1 MDKSLFYKLIKP
13 YAGSPDNQG
22 FLLYYM
28 QKVKISINGENR
40 VVIIPMEYNEETDVV
55 EIKEVQIEPMPDKDE
70 DISKDLVMYIS
81 QLILA
86 GLNPVDGTSNQSH

>member
-1 MDKSLFYKLIKP
+1 
-13 YAGSPDNQG
+13 
-22 FLLYYM
+22 M
-28 QKVKISINGENR
+28 QKIKISINGENR

-86 GLNPVDGTSNQSH
+86 GLNPVDGTSN

>member
-1 MDKSLFYKLIKP
+1 
-13 YAGSPDNQG
+13 
-22 FLLYYM
+22 M
-28 QKVKISINGENR
+28 QKIKISINGENR

-70 DISKDLVMYIS
+70 DLSKDLVMYVS

-86 GLNPVDGTSNQSH
+86 GLNPVDGTTE

>member
-1 MDKSLFYKLIKP
+1 
-13 YAGSPDNQG
+13 
-22 FLLYYM
+22 
-28 QKVKISINGENR
+28 
-40 VVIIPMEYNEETDVV
+40 MEYNEETDVV

-86 GLNPVDGTSNQSH
+86 GLNPVDGTSN

>member
-1 MDKSLFYKLIKP
+1 
-13 YAGSPDNQG
+13 
-22 FLLYYM
+22 M
-28 QKVKISINGENR
+28 QKLKISINGENR

-70 DISKDLVMYIS
+70 DLSKDLVMYVS

-86 GLNPVDGTSNQSH
+86 GLNPVDGTTE

>member
-1 MDKSLFYKLIKP
+1 
-13 YAGSPDNQG
+13 
-22 FLLYYM
+22 M

-86 GLNPVDGTSNQSH
+86 GLNPVDGTSN

>member
-1 MDKSLFYKLIKP
+1 
-13 YAGSPDNQG
+13 
-22 FLLYYM
+22 M

-40 VVIIPMEYNEETDVV
+40 VVIIPMEYNEETDVI

-86 GLNPVDGTSNQSH
+86 GLNPVDGTSN

>member
-1 MDKSLFYKLIKP
+1 
-13 YAGSPDNQG
+13 
-22 FLLYYM
+22 M
-28 QKVKISINGENR
+28 QKIKISINGENR

-70 DISKDLVMYIS
+70 DLSKDLVMYIS

-86 GLNPVDGTSNQSH
+86 GLNPVDGTTE

>member
-1 MDKSLFYKLIKP
+1 
-13 YAGSPDNQG
+13 
-22 FLLYYM
+22 M
-28 QKVKISINGENR
+28 QKIKISINGENR

-70 DISKDLVMYIS
+70 DLSKDLVMYIS

-86 GLNPVDGTSNQSH
+86 GLNPVDGTTK

>member
-1 MDKSLFYKLIKP
+1 
-13 YAGSPDNQG
+13 
-22 FLLYYM
+22 M
-28 QKVKISINGENR
+28 QKIKSSINGENR

-70 DISKDLVMYIS
+70 DLSKDLVMYVS

-86 GLNPVDGTSNQSH
+86 GLNPVDGTTE

>member
-1 MDKSLFYKLIKP
+1 
-13 YAGSPDNQG
+13 
-22 FLLYYM
+22 M

-40 VVIIPMEYNEETDVV
+40 VVIIPMEYNEETDIV

-86 GLNPVDGTSNQSH
+86 GLNPVDGTSN

>member
-1 MDKSLFYKLIKP
+1 
-13 YAGSPDNQG
+13 
-22 FLLYYM
+22 M

-40 VVIIPMEYNEETDVV
+40 VVIIPMEYNEETDII

-86 GLNPVDGTSNQSH
+86 GLNPVDGTSN

>member
-1 MDKSLFYKLIKP
+1 
-13 YAGSPDNQG
+13 
-22 FLLYYM
+22 M

-40 VVIIPMEYNEETDVV
+40 VVIIPMEYNEETDIV

-86 GLNPVDGTSNQSH
+86 GLNPADGTSN